1 MVHEVD
7 LREKVF
13 LDCEPALELLD
24 PKSVQS
30 VTAIRLPVSH
40 VALVVE
46 NSAFTIVIY
55 QLLLG

>member
-13 LDCEPALELLD
+13 LDCGPALELLD
-24 PKSVQS
+24 PKSAQS
-30 VTAIRLPVSH
+30 VTAIRSPFSH

-46 NSAFTIVIY
+46 NSAFAVVI
-55 QLLLG
+55 